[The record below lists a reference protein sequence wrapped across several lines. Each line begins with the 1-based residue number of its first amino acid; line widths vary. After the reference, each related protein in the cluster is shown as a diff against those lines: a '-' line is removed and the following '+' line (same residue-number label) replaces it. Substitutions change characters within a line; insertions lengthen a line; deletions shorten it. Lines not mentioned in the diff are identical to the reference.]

1 MVKYTPVK
9 KNTLQVIFMDI
20 LDEKVE
26 NAMLFDFY
34 GDLLKSPNKEM
45 YEDYVLNDYS
55 LSEVA
60 ESYSVTRQAVHD
72 VIKRTSAKL
81 KDYEDKLHLV
91 QKYKLSEE
99 WLDEIISLSEELGEK
114 GKRIHSLAEQIK
126 INGI

>member
-1 MVKYTPVK
+1 
-9 KNTLQVIFMDI
+9 MDI

-26 NAMLFDFY
+26 EAMLFDFY

-60 ESYSVTRQAVHD
+60 ENYSVTRQAVHD
-72 VIKRTSAKL
+72 VIKRTSMKL
-81 KDYEDKLHLV
+81 KNYEEKLHLV
-91 QKYKLSEE
+91 QKYKLSEMC
-99 WLDEIISLSEELGEK
+99 LDEIMTLSDDLGEK
-114 GKRIHSLAEQIK
+114 GKRIHSLAERIK